1 MRECTFLLIIS
12 VDTFCRDGSEKEVY
26 KEQTM
31 HSNAD
36 VTDQALSSFNLL
48 DLYFYT
54 FLEIFTLQI
63 STF

>member
-1 MRECTFLLIIS
+1 MFDSLAQEVRECTFLLIIS

-36 VTDQALSSFNLL
+36 VTDQFIGFVLLTIFGDFNSA
-48 DLYFYT
+48 D
-54 FLEIFTLQI
+54 
-63 STF
+63 